1 VDTRGRGGM
10 AVVGKVDL
18 KKELEQLYGRL
29 TKEVS
34 VVEGRPSPAP

>member
-1 VDTRGRGGM
+1 M
-10 AVVGKVDL
+10 AVVGKVDR
-18 KKELEQLYGRL
+18 KKELKHLYGRS